1 MKAVRAADFL
11 VELTTTSTD
20 LNDEA
25 YWEEKY
31 SKGDN
36 KYYHVLS
43 VEERRVIEAEKRRL
57 AR

>member
-1 MKAVRAADFL
+1 MRAADFL